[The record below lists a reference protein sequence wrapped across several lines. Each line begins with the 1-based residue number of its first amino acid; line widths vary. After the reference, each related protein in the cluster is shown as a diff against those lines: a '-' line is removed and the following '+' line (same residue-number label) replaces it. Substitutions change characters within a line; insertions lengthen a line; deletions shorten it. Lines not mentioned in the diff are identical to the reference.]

1 MHAPA
6 PLTRADLFHA
16 ASLLL
21 DARHRAARRG
31 ARREAADL
39 EACALRLGLAAGAL
53 PPTPAMPGAQGGN
66 AVGRSGAA

>member
-1 MHAPA
+1 MYAPA
-6 PLTRADLFHA
+6 PLTCADLFRA

-31 ARREAADL
+31 AHRAAADL

-53 PPTPAMPGAQGGN
+53 PPAPATSGAQGGN